1 MIGRTVGNYI
11 IREKIGEGGMG
22 AVYRSEHPRIGRSVA
37 IKVLRPEY
45 NQDPQIVARFF
56 NEAKAAHD
64 IGNEHIVEI
73 LDFGELADGTSYI
86 IMEWLAGRSL
96 AALLRSEPHPP
107 LSRTLHII
115 TGIGHALAAAH
126 AHGVVHRDLK
136 PDNIFLIQRGQDHD
150 FAKVLDFGLAKLL
163 QPSDS
168 QNHLKTQTNALFG
181 TPAYMSPEQ
190 CRADHRH
197 VDQRSDIYALGVI
210 LYEMATGR
218 RPFIAND
225 FTGLL
230 LAHVTETPPAPRSLD
245 PSLPETVEA
254 TILRA
259 LEKQPERRFQNV
271 GEFLHALTGI
281 APPGPSAQPAT
292 LPAGPAGAP
301 ASSPDRPRAAPSPPS
316 PVEPTALPSAG
327 PTAQGFARTAAAVA
341 PLDSTTLRSATAEI
355 ATPPR
360 TPAPGP
366 ASRRGLLFGGAAA
379 LTAAA
384 LGILLFLRLSSN
396 PASPPAPA
404 ARAQEQHPTPAAVPV
419 QVPAVSPPAVTP
431 PTSVATAAVRISL
444 RTVPAT
450 AELTIDGATL
460 KNPFSGELER
470 TTMRRLVMARAP
482 GYRPASQWV
491 VFDHDQ
497 ALTLTL
503 ERLADDSGAPAAS
516 PGKRGAASRTTSPKG
531 PAPRKKTD
539 PPLITDFPE

>member
-73 LDFGELADGTSYI
+73 LDFGELDDGTSYI
-86 IMEWLAGRSL
+86 VMEWLSGQSL
-96 AALLRSEPHPP
+96 AALLRAEPHPP
-107 LSRTLHII
+107 LARTLHII

-136 PDNIFLIQRGQDHD
+136 PDNIFLVQRGQDRD
-150 FAKVLDFGLAKLL
+150 FVKVLDFGLAKLL
-163 QPSDS
+163 QQSDS
-168 QNHLKTQTNALFG
+168 QHHLKTRTNALFG

-190 CRADHRH
+190 CRADHRN

-230 LAHVTETPPAPRSLD
+230 LAHVTEAPPAPRSLD
-245 PSLPETVEA
+245 SSLPEAVEA

-281 APPGPSAQPAT
+281 APLAI
-292 LPAGPAGAP
+292 LH
-301 ASSPDRPRAAPSPPS
+301 DRPRAVSSPPRLI
-316 PVEPTALPSAG
+316 EPAGQAPPSVG
-327 PTAQGFARTAAAVA
+327 PTAQGFAPAAVA
-341 PLDSTTLRSATAEI
+341 EGALDSTTLRSAAAEAAI
-355 ATPPR
+355 PPR
-360 TPAPGP
+360 AP
-366 ASRRGLLFGGAAA
+366 ASRRGLLIGGAAA

-384 LGILLFLRLSSN
+384 LGILLFFRSSSPPPSPPN
-396 PASPPAPA
+396 PADRP
-404 ARAQEQHPTPAAVPV
+404 QEQSPTPAAT
-419 QVPAVSPPAVTP
+419 A
-431 PTSVATAAVRISL
+431 SVRVSL
-444 RTVPAT
+444 RTVGICALDPSPPTNSVFPFALRDDDPSFGRRALCPGPELLTQDPSRCGNPARPDLWEPR
-450 AELTIDGATL
+450 AQSRPGATRRVDL
-460 KNPFSGELER
+460 KLCKKSCIV
-470 TTMRRLVMARAP
+470 RRFPTSAR
-482 GYRPASQWV
+482 
-491 VFDHDQ
+491 
-497 ALTLTL
+497 
-503 ERLADDSGAPAAS
+503 
-516 PGKRGAASRTTSPKG
+516 
-531 PAPRKKTD
+531 
-539 PPLITDFPE
+539 